1 MSEAKLTAKALLNQM
16 MAEHYQGAKEAKEK
30 GQLVAWAASVSPQEL
45 FEVFDIY
52 LVYPENQGAAI
63 GARRESQALI
73 DRAEGKGYS
82 SDLCSYA
89 RVNFGYAEIQH
100 CEAENIPMPDLL
112 VCANNICT
120 EIMKWYE
127 NLAKELEI
135 PLIFFDCPYSLE
147 MDQSENRIRYVAGQF
162 RDAIKQLEELTGK
175 KFDEQK
181 FLEVQKTSN
190 ANGELWLRAIG
201 LAAHKPSPLNGFDLF
216 NYMATMVVNRGK
228 SKGTELYQLMYDE
241 FSEKI
246 KNGQGPWKDQEEKF
260 RVIWEGIACW
270 PYLSDTFKTLKKNS
284 INIVASS
291 YFDGWGLTYEPGNLE
306 SMAAAYDGLH
316 LDRGIEFKVAQLVD
330 WVERFQ
336 CDGIII
342 HSNRS
347 CKIMD
352 FWNYEVQRQVEKI
365 TGKPVIIFDGDQ
377 TDPRA
382 FSLAQFETRI
392 QAFAETMEEAAKT
405 AEGGQSHE

>member
-1 MSEAKLTAKALLNQM
+1 MSETKLTAKALLNQM
-16 MAEHYQGAKEAKEK
+16 MTEHYQGAIAAKEK
-30 GQLVAWAASVSPQEL
+30 GQPVAWAASVSPQEI

-63 GARRESQALI
+63 GARRESQKLI
-73 DRAEGKGYS
+73 EHAEGKGYS

-89 RVNFGYAEIQH
+89 RVNFGYADIRH

-112 VCANNICT
+112 ICANNICT

-127 NLAKELEI
+127 NLAKELKL

-147 MDQSENRIRYVAGQF
+147 MDQTENRVRYVADQF
-162 RDAIKQLEELTGK
+162 QDAIRQLEAFTGK
-175 KFDEQK
+175 PFDEEK
-181 FLEVQKTSN
+181 FRKVQEISN
-190 ANGELWLRAIG
+190 ENGRLWHSVIRLCQN
-201 LAAHKPSPLNGFDLF
+201 KPSPLNGFDLF

-228 SKGTELYQLMYDE
+228 EKGTELYKLMYDE
-241 FSEKI
+241 FSAKI
-246 KNGQGPWKDQEEKF
+246 QSGQGPWKDREERF

-270 PYLSDTFKTLKKNS
+270 PYLSDTFKTLKRYG

-291 YFDGWGLTYEPGNLE
+291 YFDGWGLTYEVGNLR

-316 LDRGIEFKVAQLVD
+316 LDRGIEFKVRQLVD
-330 WVERFQ
+330 WVRQYQ
-336 CDGIII
+336 CDGVII

-365 TGKPVIIFDGDQ
+365 TGKPVVIFDGDQ

-382 FSLAQFETRI
+382 FSPAQFETRI
-392 QAFAETMEEAAKT
+392 QAFAETMEQYT
-405 AEGGQSHE
+405 TGS